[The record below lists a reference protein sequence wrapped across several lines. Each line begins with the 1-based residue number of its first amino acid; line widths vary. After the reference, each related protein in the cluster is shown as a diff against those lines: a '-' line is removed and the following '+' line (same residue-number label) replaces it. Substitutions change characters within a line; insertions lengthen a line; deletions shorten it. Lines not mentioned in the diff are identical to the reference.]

1 MYVEVFNMSFIEKVS
16 QYFPEV
22 KGPEAKKLDFST
34 KLKWTLSILVLYF
47 VLGVVPLY
55 GLGANALQQFE
66 FLSVILGAS
75 FGSLITLGIGPI
87 VSASII
93 LQLLNGSGIVKFD
106 LTTAEGKKNFQ
117 SWQKLLSVFFIL
129 FESYVFVTAGG
140 LRPAPGFSSALL
152 ITQLA
157 LGGFLIMLMDEVVS
171 KWGFGSGLS
180 LFIAAGVSQ
189 SLMIRLLSPLSQTG
203 VLAYPFG
210 TAAPVGAVWALLYS
224 IVQQQIQDFVKELAA
239 ILSTLLVFAMA
250 VYFMAMKVEIPLSFG
265 RVRGYGMRWPLNFF
279 YTSNIPVILIAAV
292 IANLQLA
299 GRLLSQKGI
308 TWLGTYSGNTPTS
321 GIMVYLTRVN
331 VVQSLITGSFN
342 FNMLIHAIVYIS
354 IFAFGSMLFSIF
366 WVQTSG
372 QDSKSLAR
380 QIMASGLQ
388 IPGFRRDVR
397 VLERLLDRYIM
408 PLTVMGGFT
417 VGVLAAIAD
426 LTGALTSGTGLLLAV
441 MIVYQLYQEIAKQH
455 AMDMHPLMKKFVE
468 NN

>member
-1 MYVEVFNMSFIEKVS
+1 MNFKTRFI
-16 QYFPEV
+16 
-22 KGPEAKKLDFST
+22 
-34 KLKWTLSILVLYF
+34 I
-47 VLGVVPLY
+47 
-55 GLGANALQQFE
+55 
-66 FLSVILGAS
+66 
-75 FGSLITLGIGPI
+75 
-87 VSASII
+87 
-93 LQLLNGSGIVKFD
+93 
-106 LTTAEGKKNFQ
+106 
-117 SWQKLLSVFFIL
+117 LLSVFFIL

-140 LRPAPGFSSALL
+140 LRPAPGFSAAWL

-180 LFIAAGVSQ
+180 LFIAAGVSR

-299 GRLLSQKGI
+299 GRLLYQKGI
-308 TWLGTYSGNTPTS
+308 TWLGTYSGATPTS

-331 VVQSLITGSFN
+331 IVQSLITGSFN
-342 FNMLIHAIVYIS
+342 FNMLIHALVYIS

>member
-1 MYVEVFNMSFIEKVS
+1 MSLFEKIS
-16 QYFPEV
+16 QYIPEV
-22 KGPEAKKLDFST
+22 RGPDAKKLTFST
-34 KLKWTLSILVLYF
+34 KFKWTLSILVLYF

-55 GLGANALQQFE
+55 GLGNNALQQFQ
-66 FLSVILGAS
+66 FLSVILGAN
-75 FGSLITLGIGPI
+75 FGTLITLGIGPI

-106 LTTAEGKKNFQ
+106 LHTADGKKNFQ
-117 SWQKLLSVFFIL
+117 SWQKILSIFFIL
-129 FESYVFVTAGG
+129 FESYVFVNAGG
-140 LRPAPGFSSALL
+140 LSPAPGFSSWWL
-152 ITQLA
+152 IFQLF

-189 SLMIRLLSPLSQTG
+189 SLMIRLLSPLTQTG
-203 VLAYPFG
+203 LLGYPFG
-210 TAAPVGAVWALLYS
+210 TGAPVGAVWAMIYS
-224 IVQQQIQDFVKELAA
+224 LTSSDVGGFVRELTAV
-239 ILSTLLVFAMA
+239 LSTVFVFAIA
-250 VYFMAMKVEIPLSFG
+250 VYFMSMKVEIPLSFG

-299 GRLLSQKGI
+299 GRILSEKGV

-321 GIMVYLTRVN
+321 GIMVYLTRIN
-331 VVQSLITGSFN
+331 IVQSIIQDSFSSDSAGMILHALI
-342 FNMLIHAIVYIS
+342 YIS

-372 QDSKSLAR
+372 QDSKSLAK

-417 VGVLAAIAD
+417 VGVLAAIAN
-426 LTGALTSGTGLLLAV
+426 LSGALTSGTGLLLAV

>member
-1 MYVEVFNMSFIEKVS
+1 MSLFEKIS
-16 QYFPEV
+16 QYIPEV
-22 KGPEAKKLDFST
+22 KGPEAKKLTFST

-55 GLGANALQQFE
+55 GLGNNALQQFQ
-66 FLSVILGAS
+66 FLSVILGAN
-75 FGSLITLGIGPI
+75 FGTLITLGIGPI

-106 LTTAEGKKNFQ
+106 LHTAEGKRNFQ
-117 SWQKLLSVFFIL
+117 SWQKMLSIFFIL
-129 FESYVFVTAGG
+129 FESYVFVNAGG
-140 LRPAPGFSSALL
+140 LSPAPGFSPWLL
-152 ITQLA
+152 VFQLA

-203 VLAYPFG
+203 LLGYPFG
-210 TAAPVGAVWALLYS
+210 TEAPVGAIWAMIYS
-224 IVQQQIQDFVKELAA
+224 LTTSDPAGFVKELTAV
-239 ILSTLLVFAMA
+239 LSTLFVFAMA

-299 GRLLSQKGI
+299 GRILAEKGV

-321 GIMVYLTRVN
+321 GVMFYLTHIN
-331 VVQSLITGSFN
+331 VVQNIIQGSFT
-342 FNMLIHAIVYIS
+342 FDMILHALIYIS
-354 IFAFGSMLFSIF
+354 VFAFGSMLFSIF

-372 QDSKSLAR
+372 QDSKSLAK
-380 QIMASGLQ
+380 QIMSSGLQ

-426 LTGALTSGTGLLLAV
+426 LSGALTSGTGLLLAV

>member
-1 MYVEVFNMSFIEKVS
+1 MSFIEKVS

-129 FESYVFVTAGG
+129 FESYVFVVAGG
-140 LRPAPGFSSALL
+140 LSPAPGFSNSLL
-152 ITQLA
+152 IFQLA

-189 SLMIRLLSPLSQTG
+189 SLMIRLLSPLAQTG
-203 VLAYPFG
+203 VLGFPFG
-210 TAAPVGAVWALLYS
+210 SEAPTGALWALIYA
-224 IVQQQIQDFVKELAA
+224 ITNQQPQDFVRELAA
-239 ILSTLLVFAMA
+239 ILSTILVFAMA

-292 IANLQLA
+292 LANLQLA

-308 TWLGTYSGNTPTS
+308 EWLGTYSGNTPTS
-321 GIMVYLTRVN
+321 GVMFYLTR
-331 VVQSLITGSFN
+331 FN
-342 FNMLIHAIVYIS
+342 FIQDVILSKNFDPTYFLHAFIYIS
-354 IFAFGSMLFSIF
+354 VFAFGSMLFSIF